1 MKIKES
7 EALAIA
13 KQLVMDEY
21 KESKFSIYDGECKI
35 MLEKGGFGYEIFG
48 LENYWTVTFL
58 LESTEQGVAIFD
70 SDYIVIFV
78 DVESGEPNWLP
89 EM

>member
-13 KQLVMDEY
+13 KQQIVDEY
-21 KESKFSIYDGECKI
+21 KESKLPPVDGEYKI
-35 MLEKGGFGYEIFG
+35 SLERGGFGHTIFG
-48 LENYWTVTFL
+48 LENYWSVTFVL
-58 LESTEQGVAIFD
+58 KNTEQNMALFD

-78 DVESGEPNWLP
+78 DSESGEPNWLP
-89 EM
+89 AM